1 MTKYY
6 INNLVFICN
15 DTQHVRAHLS
25 SLIDAEI
32 LPSHVIYIKSKIPTY
47 GTINRFKYTIK
58 KHLPFLHR
66 WYRKLK
72 KLMNFGRYSKGNSKY
87 SIKLFGRDLTY
98 ETTLS
103 LLNEANIPFETIY
116 ADDINDP
123 SIINKLEMLSCR
135 YVVVCHNN
143 SRDAT
148 GNRNILRKRIL
159 NTNKSFINI
168 HKGIVPSFRGSSAT
182 LWAMLVNKKLYGATV
197 HFINEG
203 IDAGPVIRKETFTPP
218 FVNSVSQ
225 IGLYEAHM
233 ISKVLTRVIV
243 DLHTKKELN
252 AVAQDMLTGTTY
264 FRMHPILNE
273 LSRSKQ
279 LRNPNIDKHETD
291 HKNWTEKLKNN
302 FKMHFHD
309 SRLEFISDVELHKVL
324 RKSLN
329 DENIKDSVLKES
341 FLNLSSI
348 LEPGYIFNEQD
359 ISFFDKQINVGWNR
373 HEGIKQSSIVYLL
386 SDTSTILLNSFLII
400 LYQKFRDLRLLNTS
414 FKLND
419 VMKNIYY
426 DSLCINAYRL
436 MFRIAKE
443 QLSHLN
449 DLKDKSKF

>member
-1 MTKYY
+1 MTKHY
-6 INNLVFICN
+6 INDLIFICEDN
-15 DTQHVRAHLS
+15 LHVRAYLS
-25 SLIDAEI
+25 RLIDVGI

-47 GTINRFKYTIK
+47 GTIDRFKYRIK

-66 WYRKLK
+66 WYHQLK
-72 KLMNFGRYSKGNSKY
+72 KLMNVGGYNKENSKY
-87 SIKLFGRDLTY
+87 SIKLFDRDITY

-103 LLNEANIPFETIY
+103 LLNEADIPFETIY
-116 ADDINDP
+116 ADNINDP

-135 YVVVCHNN
+135 YVVVSH
-143 SRDAT
+143 AT
-148 GNRNILRKRIL
+148 ILRKRIL

-182 LWAMLVNKKLYGATV
+182 LWAMLVNKKLYGTTV

-203 IDAGPVIRKETFTPP
+203 IDTGPVIRKEIFTPP

-233 ISKVLTRVIV
+233 LSKVLTRVIV
-243 DLHTKKELN
+243 DLHTKRELN

-279 LRNPNIDKHETD
+279 LRNPNIDKRETD

-329 DENIKDSVLKES
+329 DENIKDIILKEI
-341 FLNLSSI
+341 FLNLLSI
-348 LEPGYIFNEQD
+348 LESGYIFNEQD
-359 ISFFDKQINVGWNR
+359 ISFFDKQINLGWNR
-373 HEGIKQSSIVYLL
+373 HEGIKQSSIIYLL
-386 SDTSTILLNSFLII
+386 SDTSIILLNSFFII

-419 VMKNIYY
+419 VMKNIYS